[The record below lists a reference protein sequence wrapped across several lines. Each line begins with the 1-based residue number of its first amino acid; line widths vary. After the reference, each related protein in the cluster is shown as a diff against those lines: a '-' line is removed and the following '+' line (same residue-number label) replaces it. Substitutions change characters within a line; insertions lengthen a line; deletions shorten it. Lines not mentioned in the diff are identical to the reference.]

1 MFIVEHDGEG
11 NVGVFMN
18 GLRELSGDVSFDTT
32 LDNLTRAF
40 YYYSEADGTRYT
52 GPYAQPTNLYPPI
65 LAYENQTNVFRGFR
79 LNQATNE
86 AQVDTYL
93 APYPV

>member
-11 NVGVFMN
+11 NISVQMN
-18 GLRELSGDVSFDTT
+18 NLRELSGEPTFDTT

-52 GPYAQPTNLYPPI
+52 GPYAQPVASYPPI
-65 LAYENQTNVFRGFR
+65 LAYENQTNVFKGFR
-79 LNQATNE
+79 YNQSTNT
-86 AQVDTYL
+86 AIVDTYL